1 MNMLKRKGP
10 RTDPCGTPI
19 FILFAVLL
27 CEPIFYPL
35 MAAIQIAIHE
45 AEAVEIKS
53 IRLQFC
59 DKEVFLNTMKN
70 FKVTFYLMLY

>member
-1 MNMLKRKGP
+1 MNLFKSKGP
-10 RTDPCGTPI
+10 KTDPCGTPI
-19 FILFAVLL
+19 FILFAVPL

-59 DKEVFLNTMKN
+59 DKEVMRQTVISLR
-70 FKVTFYLMLY
+70 